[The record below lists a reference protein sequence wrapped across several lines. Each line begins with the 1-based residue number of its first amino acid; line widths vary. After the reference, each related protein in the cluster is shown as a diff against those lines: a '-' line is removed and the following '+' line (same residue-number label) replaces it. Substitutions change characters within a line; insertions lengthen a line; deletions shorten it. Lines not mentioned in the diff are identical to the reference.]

1 MNKKLYYTMSMDS
14 LLHQVQ
20 YIFSENIDYYNKK
33 TEMDSLY
40 SQLSNSQYVVN
51 GTVDSWFKS
60 YTDWL
65 STTSDAAVIAQ
76 IDGKYYNIV

>member
-1 MNKKLYYTMSMDS
+1 MDS
-14 LLHQVQ
+14 LC
-20 YIFSENIDYYNKK
+20 
-33 TEMDSLY
+33 

-65 STTSDAAVIAQ
+65 STTSDVAVIAQ